1 MTDTKIIL
9 KEMLREAQTEL
20 AKKTK
25 ELAKKT
31 EALAEEETKAVATA
45 KLLEEV
51 AKGKLERNKQR
62 YDEAERAKIVLNKL
76 KRRTNTKALVMRAK
90 PKLVSRS

>member
-1 MTDTKIIL
+1 MKEFL
-9 KEMLREAQTEL
+9 KEAWTEL
-20 AKKTK
+20 AKKT
-25 ELAKKT
+25 EEMAKKT

-51 AKGKLERNKQR
+51 AKGKLELNKQR
-62 YDEAERAKIVLNKL
+62 YEEAERAKIVLNKL

-90 PKLVSRS
+90 PKLLSRS